1 MSHAKRKKKITIR
14 TLYIMWLDH
23 TCRDSWSFF
32 GLVNVCRDSFVSGM
46 LHLAYVPWRKSVV
59 GVCDCVCVCAHRR
72 EARGFCSKTQGKREK
87 SNVNTSC
94 CTWMSH
100 AANEWVM
107 WGMSKVHHIQI
118 SHPQR
123 KKIAAHMV
131 EWNMDESRPM
141 RIDRQNTYEWNMA
154 HMNGWQHIWTS
165 RGESYRKTER
175 HLICMRCLDCTSYK
189 WVTTNAP
196 QKGTSFVWGASIAP
210 HTNESQQMHLRKAP
224 HLYEVPHLY
233 CICMRCLNCT
243 SYKWVTTKAPQKGTS
258 YKWVTTQM
266 YE

>member
-1 MSHAKRKKKITIR
+1 
-14 TLYIMWLDH
+14 MWLEH

-196 QKGTSFVWGASIAP
+196 QKGTSFVWGASFV
-210 HTNESQQMHLRKAP
+210 L
-224 HLYEVPHLY
+224 HLYEVPQLHL
-233 CICMRCLNCT
+233 IQMSHN
-243 SYKWVTTKAPQKGTS
+243 KGTS
-258 YKWVTTQM
+258 ERHLIQMSHNTNVWVTKHMKESQRVTQHIWTSRR
-266 YE
+266 EAWGSSRKAREGERPL